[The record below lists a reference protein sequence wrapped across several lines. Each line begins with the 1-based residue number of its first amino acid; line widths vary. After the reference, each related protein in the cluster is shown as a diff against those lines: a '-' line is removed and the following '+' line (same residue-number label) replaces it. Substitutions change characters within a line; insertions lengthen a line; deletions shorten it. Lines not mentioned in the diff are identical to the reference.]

1 MPSPLNKT
9 CYTIWCPGLSFFKLF
24 DYSCENE
31 AEWIYLDGQ
40 MHPYYSAHVDIEA
53 SHKAYGDFIGH
64 HSAAQND
71 ATSLNNEG
79 DISAAEFFNKHP
91 EFTEKSSHIFN
102 TIYCQTEAANLD
114 TYGSREQQSF
124 ENSWECGPGNFRLVQ
139 VDVNTH

>member
-1 MPSPLNKT
+1 
-9 CYTIWCPGLSFFKLF
+9 
-24 DYSCENE
+24 
-31 AEWIYLDGQ
+31 

-139 VDVNTH
+139 VDVNTR